1 MQKTAYEMRIS
12 DCSSDVCSSDLRQTV
27 RRFGWLS
34 IHWLKIPTGR
44 TYASARM
51 RYCAIAVIPWNS
63 WCTNAGANSRSAP
76 PSKLYLPVC
85 PLLSVS
91 APNPLPFRRTGK
103 RSEERRVG
111 KVRVILEDLGGT

>member
-76 PSKLYLPVC
+76 PSKLYLSVC
-85 PLLSVS
+85 P
-91 APNPLPFRRTGK
+91 

-111 KVRVILEDLGGT
+111 KGCVGTCKSRWSPCHKKKQKHIQ